1 MDVEDDVRSLS
12 ARVARLTAAVEKSC
26 TVQVESAGWCA
37 QTQSDVAAL
46 MAEVHELGRRYDNM
60 AEVLSRLVNMLRV
73 RREAKGTSAMP
84 VCGGLWD
91 DEIESMTADGAS
103 LSEIAARIGCGV
115 ATVSRRRRHLG
126 ADGAAYKRK
135 WTDREDAVL
144 REAVKLAD
152 SWAEV
157 AENLPGR
164 TEAACCARAKR
175 YGLRLRHNPPHAW
188 TADEDAFLREHW
200 VSCDME
206 TPEIARALGR
216 TEHAIRTRASKLGIA
231 DSKRRKWAL
240 AKSSARFWARGRSD
254 AR

>member
-1 MDVEDDVRSLS
+1 MSVEDDVRSLS
-12 ARVARLTAAVEKSC
+12 ARVAKLTTAVERSC
-26 TVQVESAGWCA
+26 TAQVESAEWCA

-60 AEVLSRLVNMLRV
+60 VEVLSRLVSMLRV

-91 DEIESMTADGAS
+91 DEIESMTAEGAS

-115 ATVSRRRRHLG
+115 ATVSRRRRQLG
-126 ADGAAYKRK
+126 TDGAAYKRK
-135 WTDREDAVL
+135 WTEKEDAKL
-144 REAVKLAD
+144 REAVKLA
-152 SWAEV
+152 SNWAEV
-157 AENLPGR
+157 AEEMPGR

-175 YGLRLRHNPPHAW
+175 HGLRLRHDPPRAW
-188 TADEDAFLREHW
+188 TAGEDAFLREHW

-231 DSKRRKWAL
+231 DSERRKWAL
-240 AKSSARFWARGRSD
+240 AKSSARFWARG
-254 AR
+254 AA